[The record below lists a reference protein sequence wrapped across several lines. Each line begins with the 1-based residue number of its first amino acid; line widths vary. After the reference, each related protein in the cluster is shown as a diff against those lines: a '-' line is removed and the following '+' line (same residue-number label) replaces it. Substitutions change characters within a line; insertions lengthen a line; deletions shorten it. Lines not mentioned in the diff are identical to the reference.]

1 MSVKRETPNKVAK
14 KENVQ
19 SKFVAY
25 VSLQKNEC
33 GKEVKI
39 FEKNGR
45 KSWRKRKA
53 FKSEEDDR
61 IYVLFYK
68 RIN

>member
-1 MSVKRETPNKVAK
+1 MAKR
-14 KENVQ
+14 ENVQ

-39 FEKNGR
+39 FDKKGVKNLGLKGKLSKVKKMIEYMYCFIR
-45 KSWRKRKA
+45 
-53 FKSEEDDR
+53 E
-61 IYVLFYK
+61 
-68 RIN
+68 